1 MKFSIAIVFA
11 IVASLVSSQSV
22 SSLVAQ
28 LPSCAISCLA
38 TASSSVG
45 CGISDYTCQCGLNKD
60 AVTSAATFCVV
71 SSCSSTDAL
80 KTNSITGD
88 ICKAATQI
96 QTSATHGASDVVG
109 SIFAI
114 VNHPSTS
121 TAPASAPTTVAT
133 SVKGI
138 TASAASNAPAAVTG
152 AALRVHGGALAAA
165 AAMLAALA
173 L

>member
-80 KTNSITGD
+80 SD